1 MGSFKEPEECIILKG
16 IILAVKLMKEVLG
29 SSLIIVLMLETHLNI
44 SCQTVL
50 THACL

>member
-1 MGSFKEPEECIILKG
+1 MGSFKEPEKCIILKG
-16 IILAVKLMKEVLG
+16 IILAVKLIKEVLG

>member
-1 MGSFKEPEECIILKG
+1 MVYRYHDKCLKG

>member
-1 MGSFKEPEECIILKG
+1 MGSFKEPEKCIILRVT
-16 IILAVKLMKEVLG
+16 ILGVKLIKEKLG